1 MIELLATS
9 IILTVYLLSITR
21 SIISIIGIL
30 TNVYYK
36 VWHSEDIG
44 LLNGGQLPRIL
55 VILPLFR
62 ESESDI
68 QTTLES
74 IFRQDYPHNLLKIVI
89 VVEQDDEAT
98 LKNVVKV
105 ISSFPQS
112 NKGNISVLI
121 KPGVRKGKATAV
133 NYVLNNVKFGDIVA
147 IYDGGDV
154 VYDKQQF
161 LKAALKINEGYDIVG
176 SRVFRTGKG
185 IIGRLVFFDT
195 LIWIKIGLPSL
206 AKILK
211 TPLVSGEGLFLKR
224 SFIEKIGGL
233 PESLTE
239 DAFLTIY
246 AEKLG
251 AKIHLLS
258 SDVYEASPANISSLV
273 RQRLRWYRGH
283 IDCFLYV
290 IKSKGISFTSRIK
303 LLLTYSNPLLI
314 ASIAL
319 AYIALFVMLMLNI
332 YNIVLLLSF
341 LIVLSTLSA
350 PLYILPDIEHR
361 HRKQL
366 LLLPIYWFF
375 LGIIAFIALTLP
387 AKIGWYKTERRQHVD
402 YKFLHAKI

>member
-9 IILTVYLLSITR
+9 IVLIIYLLSITR
-21 SIISIIGIL
+21 SIISIVGIL

-36 VWHSEDIG
+36 VWRSEDIG
-44 LLNGGQLPRIL
+44 LLNGGRLPRIL

-74 IFRQDYPHNLLKIVI
+74 IFRQDYPHNLLKIII
-89 VVEQDDEAT
+89 VVEQDDETT
-98 LKNVVKV
+98 LKNVAKV
-105 ISSFPQS
+105 ISSFHQ
-112 NKGNISVLI
+112 NNNNISILI
-121 KPGVRKGKATAV
+121 KPGARKGKATAV
-133 NYVLNNVKFGDIVA
+133 NYVLNNVKFGDIIA

-154 VYDKQQF
+154 VYDRHQF

-176 SRVFRTGKG
+176 SRVFRTGRG

-224 SFIEKIGGL
+224 SFVEKIGGL

-319 AYIALFVMLMLNI
+319 AYIALSVMLMLGI
-332 YNIVLLLSF
+332 YNIVLFLSL

-350 PLYILPDIEHR
+350 PLYILPEIEHG

-366 LLLPIYWFF
+366 FLLPIYWFF

-402 YKFLHAKI
+402 YKFLYLKI